1 MVFFLF
7 CLRIIPLY
15 DDKTL
20 FEGNKMDIRRVY
32 FSFVWRHLDINTRK
46 KLEQDAMYY
55 MSLHKT
61 ARKSVYDVLIEHQAY
76 RAIFYYRTSDETELT
91 KFLMKVLEKFVR
103 NTKTVE
109 IHGKIGPRLIIT
121 HNCSILNLKRAG
133 SDLTVLPYVLIGK
146 GKCINGKDIPV
157 FGKNVHIGGS
167 STIIGG
173 ITIGNNVNI
182 GAHSLINY
190 NVPSNCT
197 VVGNP
202 ARIIKLNEQKC
213 NILLSEYNN
222 AKRKS

>member
-1 MVFFLF
+1 M
-7 CLRIIPLY
+7 Y

-91 KFLMKVLEKFVR
+91 KFLIKVLEKFVR

-121 HNCSILNLKRAG
+121 HNCSILNLNE
-133 SDLTVLPYVLIGK
+133 L
-146 GKCINGKDIPV
+146 
-157 FGKNVHIGGS
+157 
-167 STIIGG
+167 
-173 ITIGNNVNI
+173 
-182 GAHSLINY
+182 
-190 NVPSNCT
+190 
-197 VVGNP
+197 VV
-202 ARIIKLNEQKC
+202 I
-213 NILLSEYNN
+213 
-222 AKRKS
+222 

>member
-1 MVFFLF
+1 MD
-7 CLRIIPLY
+7 Y
-15 DDKTL
+15 GS
-20 FEGNKMDIRRVY
+20 GNHNGERR
-32 FSFVWRHLDINTRK
+32 LQT
-46 KLEQDAMYY
+46 
-55 MSLHKT
+55 
-61 ARKSVYDVLIEHQAY
+61 
-76 RAIFYYRTSDETELT
+76 
-91 KFLMKVLEKFVR
+91 
-103 NTKTVE
+103 
-109 IHGKIGPRLIIT
+109 
-121 HNCSILNLKRAG
+121 
-133 SDLTVLPYVLIGK
+133 
-146 GKCINGKDIPV
+146 